1 MSIRDFLRSQ
11 SVPFTALL
19 HPPAMSAARRAQRVR
34 VPGQQVAKGVLV
46 HADQGFVLAVVP
58 STYRVDLSRLALV
71 LDRKVGD
78 LRIATED
85 EVETVFADCERGAL
99 PPFGH
104 LYGLITVVDSSLAS
118 VGEIVVEGNT
128 RHEGI
133 RLRYRDYEAL
143 ERPLRAR
150 FASPISPRRRRRPPE
165 RQRVS

>member
-1 MSIRDFLRSQ
+1 MSIRDFLRNQ

-19 HPPAMSAARRAQRVR
+19 HPPAMSAARRARSVR
-34 VPGQQVAKGVLV
+34 VPGQQVAKGVLL
-46 HADQGFVLAVVP
+46 HANEGYILAVLP
-58 STYRVDLSRLALV
+58 STHRVDLNRLAFV
-71 LDRKVGD
+71 LDRQADD

-104 LYGLITVVDSSLAS
+104 LYGLLTVVDSSLAS

-128 RHEGI
+128 RHEGL